1 MQKKPVIH
9 RRNTSDCILI
19 KTITTNVWHSK
30 SIRDT
35 TNMMRLCL
43 LNVRSINNKAMAVKD
58 LVVDHAVSI
67 AMTETW
73 SRAGNHDDILMGT
86 LCPK

>member
-9 RRNTSDCILI
+9 RRNTSNCILI

-35 TNMMRLCL
+35 TNMMHLCL

>member
-1 MQKKPVIH
+1 
-9 RRNTSDCILI
+9 
-19 KTITTNVWHSK
+19 
-30 SIRDT
+30 
-35 TNMMRLCL
+35 MMRLCL
-43 LNVRSINNKAMAVKD
+43 LNVRSINNKLKAMSVKD